1 MDRIY
6 RIAWINKIME
16 LLRGISQKVE
26 RVVLNA
32 LASDAALP
40 PNFLIKVSRQY
51 AKKHGAFRRLFSRI
65 AFRRSRS
72 TLVAAAAF
80 QLRQCCSM
88 PIQTVVQLPAS
99 QCLNKCCVILERTS
113 DGTPN

>member
-1 MDRIY
+1 
-6 RIAWINKIME
+6 ME

-51 AKKHGAFRRLFSRI
+51 AKKHGALGDYS
-65 AFRRSRS
+65 
-72 TLVAAAAF
+72 L
-80 QLRQCCSM
+80 
-88 PIQTVVQLPAS
+88 AS
-99 QCLNKCCVILERTS
+99 PSGEV
-113 DGTPN
+113 DPP